1 MGTDLLVKRQRR
13 NRVTRIP
20 VEKAHGEDATSADTG
35 ELTEQ
40 IRQLAFHL
48 FESRGG
54 GDGRDLDD
62 WLEAER
68 ELILAPPSELVQR
81 DGKFEIR
88 MPAEGYEPGEI
99 HVTALPGALVVKAA
113 SEQNAAR
120 KILLRTIDLP
130 QPIDADRTTAR
141 LDKGILYVTAVRQK
155 PEHELA
161 AV

>member
-1 MGTDLLVKRQRR
+1 M
-13 NRVTRIP
+13 TRIP
-20 VEKAHGEDATSADTG
+20 VEKAHGEDAASNDTR

-40 IRQLAFHL
+40 IRQLAFRL

-54 GDGRDLDD
+54 GEGRALDD

-68 ELILAPPSELVQR
+68 EMILAPQSEVIQR

-88 MPAEGYEPGEI
+88 MPAEGYKPGEI
-99 HVTALPGALVVKAA
+99 HVTALPGSLVVRAA
-113 SEQNAAR
+113 SEHKAGQ
-120 KILLRTIDLP
+120 KILLQTIDFP
-130 QPIDADRTTAR
+130 QPIDAERTTAR

-155 PEHELA
+155 PEHELT